1 MLEQDPRI
9 RPLGICQVC
18 GKPIYPWEKHV
29 LNFHLSCL
37 KPAGET
43 ATKLKFRTPTGGII
57 MVPKNYKFREIIEI
71 KTKPR

>member
-1 MLEQDPRI
+1 MVTIENSGL
-9 RPLGICQVC
+9 RPKGICQIC

-43 ATKLKFRTPTGGII
+43 ATKLKFKTPEGGVI
-57 MVPKNYKFREIIEI
+57 MVPKNFKFREVLTIE
-71 KTKPR
+71 R